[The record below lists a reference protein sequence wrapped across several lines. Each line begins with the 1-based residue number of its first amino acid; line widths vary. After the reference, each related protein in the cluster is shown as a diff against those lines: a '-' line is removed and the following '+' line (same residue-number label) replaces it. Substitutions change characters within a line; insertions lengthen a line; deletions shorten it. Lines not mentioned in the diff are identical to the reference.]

1 MESFVMPA
9 WMAGI
14 QVCRM
19 RPETSMSAR
28 IPALHAGMTQS
39 RSRTKTDRDLHPFYF
54 LRRARR
60 ARRKEN
66 FTAKNAK
73 GLRFKICGATALP
86 LPLPAR
92 RRARSFV
99 LLYIRS
105 LRVLRELRG
114 DEINVIYSASFST
127 RKPLEVVAK
136 EEADGSD

>member
-1 MESFVMPA
+1 VWNSIHHKGHE
-9 WMAGI
+9 
-14 QVCRM
+14 
-19 RPETSMSAR
+19 E
-28 IPALHAGMTQS
+28 HEE
-39 RSRTKTDRDLHPFYF
+39 K
-54 LRRARR
+54 
-60 ARRKEN
+60 N

-86 LPLPAR
+86 LPLSAR

-99 LLYIRS
+99 LLYIRT

-127 RKPLEVVAK
+127 RKPLEVITK